1 MTQHNR
7 VQHIGKLTI
16 LQDSIVN
23 QVRRVDFTIFE
34 EKPEFSESGDDI
46 VSWKVRKCRASDLI
60 AQKIVE
66 FADASLKVAVEG
78 FLIDESIFHE
88 GDFHTIKL
96 LLTDRVYSLEP
107 IQG

>member
-1 MTQHNR
+1 MMIHNR
-7 VQHIGKLTI
+7 VQLIGKLTI

-23 QVRRVDFTIFE
+23 QVRLVDFTIFE
-34 EKPEFSESGDDI
+34 EKPEFSKRGDDI
-46 VSWKVRKCRASDLI
+46 VSWKVWKCRASDLI

-78 FLIDESIFHE
+78 FLINESLFFE

-96 LLTDRVYSLEP
+96 LQADRVYSLDS
-107 IQG
+107 INR